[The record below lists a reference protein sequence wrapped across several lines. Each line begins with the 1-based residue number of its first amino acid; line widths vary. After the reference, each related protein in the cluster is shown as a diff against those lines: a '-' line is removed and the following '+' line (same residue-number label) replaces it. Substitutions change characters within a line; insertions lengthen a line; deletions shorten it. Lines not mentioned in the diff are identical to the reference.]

1 MERLF
6 VYGTL
11 MKEQRAH
18 DLLEN
23 SKYLGK
29 ATLMGYRKMDLIYYP
44 GIVKDKNSIVEG
56 EVYEVDEDTKE
67 RLDIYEGEGYL
78 FKCVDVEIMLDGRTM
93 HAKAYKYILK
103 HVDS

>member
-11 MKEQRAH
+11 MKDQRAH

-23 SKYLGK
+23 SKYLGRACLK
-29 ATLMGYRKMDLIYYP
+29 GYKKLDLVYYP

-93 HAKAYKYILK
+93 HAKVYEYILK

>member
-11 MKEQRAH
+11 MKGQRAH

-23 SKYLGK
+23 SNYLGK
-29 ATLMGYRKMDLIYYP
+29 AILKGYRKMDLIYYP

-56 EVYEVDEDTKE
+56 EVYEVGEHTKQ
-67 RLDIYEGEGYL
+67 RVDVYEGEGYL
-78 FKCVDVEIMLDGRTM
+78 FKCVDVEIELVGSTM
-93 HAKAYKYILK
+93 HAKVYEYILK
-103 HVDS
+103 HVD